1 MNTNPRTL
9 TKGEM
14 QVMNVLWSIGRGACV
29 NDILERYDEPRPAY
43 TTIATFL
50 KILLQ
55 KGFVEAKKGTGKVLM
70 YSPLMTK
77 ERYRRQVMDEVT
89 DSLFDGSAKSLLDYF
104 VSEEVLTAEEITEL
118 LDMIKQRAS

>member
-1 MNTNPRTL
+1 
-9 TKGEM
+9 M
-14 QVMNVLWSIGRGACV
+14 QVMNVLWNIGRGACV

-50 KILLQ
+50 KILMQ

-104 VSEEVLTAEEITEL
+104 VSEEVLTADEVAEL
-118 LDMIKQRAS
+118 LDMIKRRAS

>member
-1 MNTNPRTL
+1 MKERTL

-14 QVMNVLWSIGRGACV
+14 QVMNVLWNIGRGACV

-50 KILLQ
+50 KILMQ

-104 VSEEVLTAEEITEL
+104 VSEEVLTADEVAEL
-118 LDMIKQRAS
+118 LDMIKRRAS

>member
-1 MNTNPRTL
+1 MKERTL

-14 QVMNVLWSIGRGACV
+14 QVMNVLWNIGRGACV

-50 KILLQ
+50 KILMQ

-89 DSLFDGSAKSLLDYF
+89 DSMFDGSAKSLLDYF
-104 VSEEVLTAEEITEL
+104 VSEEVLTADEVAEL
-118 LDMIKQRAS
+118 LDMIKRRAS

>member
-50 KILLQ
+50 KILMQ

>member
-1 MNTNPRTL
+1 MKERTL

-14 QVMNVLWSIGRGACV
+14 QVMNVLWNIGRGPSA

-50 KILLQ
+50 KILMQ

-104 VSEEVLTAEEITEL
+104 VSEEVLTADEVAEL
-118 LDMIKQRAS
+118 LDMIKRRAS